1 VRSGGSLAARPTEVF
16 VMAVAL
22 AGYITTMV
30 AAFIVVVMAWHHVI
44 GPPEMEKVRQLPHPI
59 GAVTRDDTAPVPA
72 TQPGTQPGALGT
84 STWVPPVMHKAD
96 DGSDT
101 ASADDAQA
109 AAVKQAA
116 AEAEKAK
123 RQRQARAQKRKE
135 QLARQQQDQQSSTTA
150 LGYDQDLSNDQQRSE
165 DFSGPFFNLF
175 GPRRF

>member
-1 VRSGGSLAARPTEVF
+1 
-16 VMAVAL
+16 MAVAL

-44 GPPEMEKVRQLPHPI
+44 GPPQMEKVRELPRPI

-72 TQPGTQPGALGT
+72 TQPGTQPGTSQPGTLGT
-84 STWVPPVMHKAD
+84 STWGPPVAHKAD

-109 AAVKQAA
+109 AVVKQAA

-135 QLARQQQDQQSSTTA
+135 QLARQQQDQPYSTTA
-150 LGYDQDLSNDQQRSE
+150 LGYDQDQSNDQQRSQ